1 VVFGHTFFSSLTTLE
16 LNEAISNFE
25 FDINNISYF
34 AETALEVLLTCMFRK
49 TTNIDLVRL
58 DLLFTIRRVAFATAT
73 DTTNARIANE
83 VWVF

>member
-1 VVFGHTFFSSLTTLE
+1 VVFGHTFFSSFTTLE

-25 FDINNISYF
+25 FDVNNISYF

-58 DLLFTIRRVAFATAT
+58 DSRKVNTQSSN
-73 DTTNARIANE
+73 TNKEHKNGKA
-83 VWVF
+83 